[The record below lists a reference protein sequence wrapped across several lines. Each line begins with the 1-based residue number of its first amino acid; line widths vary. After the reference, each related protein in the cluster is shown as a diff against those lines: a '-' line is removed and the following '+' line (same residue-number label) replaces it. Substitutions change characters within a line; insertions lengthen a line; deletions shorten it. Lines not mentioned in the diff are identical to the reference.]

1 MMNKKRT
8 RDIGR
13 TKYLMFL
20 PLAALLMI
28 ISNIEAV
35 ARTTKSIAKE
45 VIQTVE
51 QVVTQ
56 TPVVAPLPPAIQQA
70 PQQTTP
76 PQDKKKVAQDDKK
89 KAEASKDD
97 NYLPVF
103 EVAEDAP
110 QYPGGAT
117 ALMKFISE
125 NVRYPEA
132 AHKAGTQGRVI
143 VEFIVEKDG
152 TLSNIK
158 VVKSVSP
165 ELDGEAIRVM
175 STMSAWV
182 PGKQK
187 GEPVRVKFTVPVMF
201 RLSGGPAAQEIKDSK
216 LSEVVVVGYGGKEGP
231 APVVFEV
238 VEQMPKFPGGI
249 DGIVQYLARSMKYP
263 VVAQESKTE
272 GRVIVQMVI
281 NKEGQVTSTRVIKS
295 VSPELDAEA
304 IRVVSSM
311 PKWEP
316 GMQRGQAVNVRYT
329 LPITFRLEK
338 PQHTPVEVAQ

>member
-13 TKYLMFL
+13 TKYLIFL

-45 VIQTVE
+45 VMQTVE

-56 TPVVAPLPPAIQQA
+56 TPVVAPVPPAIQQA

-89 KAEASKDD
+89 KAEAVKGD
-97 NYLPVF
+97 NYEPVF
-103 EVAEDAP
+103 ERVDKAP
-110 QYPGGAT
+110 QYPGGTT
-117 ALMKFISE
+117 ALMKFINQ

-143 VEFIVEKDG
+143 AQFIVEKDG

-158 VVKSVSP
+158 VVKGVSP
-165 ELDGEAIRVM
+165 ELDGEAIRVI
-175 STMSAWV
+175 STMPAWI
-182 PGKQK
+182 PAEDK
-187 GEPVRVKFTVPVMF
+187 GEAVRVKFTVPVMF

-216 LSEVVVVGYGGKEGP
+216 LSEVVVVGYGGEEGP

-238 VEQMPKFPGGI
+238 VEQMPKFSGGI
-249 DGIVQYLARSMKYP
+249 DGIMQYLARSMKYP

-316 GMQRGQAVNVRYT
+316 GMQRGQTVNVRYT

-338 PQHTPVEVAQ
+338 PQSTPAKVAQ

>member
-51 QVVTQ
+51 QAVTP
-56 TPVVAPLPPAIQQA
+56 TPVTASIVQQ
-70 PQQTTP
+70 TP
-76 PQDKKKVAQDDKK
+76 PQDKKKVGQDDKK
-89 KAEASKDD
+89 KAEAGKGD
-97 NYLPVF
+97 NYAPLF
-103 EVAEDAP
+103 EVVEDSP
-110 QYPGGAT
+110 EYPGGNQ
-117 ALMKFISE
+117 ALMKFINE

-143 VEFIVEKDG
+143 VQFIVGKDG
-152 TLSNIK
+152 AISNIQIA
-158 VVKSVSP
+158 KSVSP
-165 ELDGEAIRVM
+165 ELDAEAIRVISIM
-175 STMSAWV
+175 PAWI

-187 GEPVRVKFTVPVMF
+187 GEAVRVKFTVPVMF
-201 RLSGGPAAQEIKDSK
+201 KLSGGPAAQEIKDSK
-216 LSEVVVVGYGGKEGP
+216 LSEVVVVGYGGEEGP

-249 DGIVQYLARSMKYP
+249 DGIMQYLARTIKYP

-316 GMQRGQAVNVRYT
+316 GMQRGQTVNVRYT

-338 PQHTPVEVAQ
+338 PQHTPVKVAQ